1 MTGYLGAGNNGAYLK
16 QPSPYFSGGGIAST
30 GSGGGSSF
38 LKGLSGLG
46 AAISPFAP
54 LIGLGTTLIGGL
66 MGNDTEQ
73 EKIDAEKEIAAKR
86 LAEDQRQFD
95 LNLGNQKAEF
105 GRNSA
110 FKGLGELA
118 NNRQEV
124 LQRQKN
130 AAFRNALYQ
139 SMGRGV
145 K

>member
-1 MTGYLGAGNNGAYLK
+1 MAGYSGNN
-16 QPSPYFSGGGIAST
+16 
-30 GSGGGSSF
+30 SF
-38 LKGLSGLG
+38 LSGLSGVG

-66 MGNDTEQ
+66 MGNDTEE
-73 EKIDAEKEIAAKR
+73 EKLKLQR
-86 LAEDQRQFD
+86 QQLAEQQREFG
-95 LNLGNQKAEF
+95 LNLGQQKEEF
-105 GRNSA
+105 ARNSA